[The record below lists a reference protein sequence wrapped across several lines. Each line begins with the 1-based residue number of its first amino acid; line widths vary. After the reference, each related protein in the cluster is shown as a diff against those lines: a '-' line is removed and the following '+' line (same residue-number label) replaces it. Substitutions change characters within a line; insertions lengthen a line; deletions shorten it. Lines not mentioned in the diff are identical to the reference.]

1 MGCTTLT
8 KRFLSIWVLAIV
20 MTSCGADAKQSSAK
34 VEIEKGGDTEEGNLN
49 EAQAAATVEVL
60 IGTQTWM
67 KENLSVTRFR
77 NGDPIPEAQTAK
89 EWADASNAKQPAWCW
104 YEGDGGKF
112 GKKYGVMYNWYAV
125 NHPSGLAPEG
135 WRVAEDEDWS
145 QLEKFLGGNIGAAV
159 VLKNESG
166 WFQGGN
172 GSNSKGFSAL
182 PGGMRLSLGMFSDV
196 ERIGSWW
203 TATEE
208 NEDRAWERS
217 MGYGNKD
224 VYRSYGYKGAGYSVR
239 CVKE

>member
-1 MGCTTLT
+1 MKSLIQICAI
-8 KRFLSIWVLAIV
+8 FLLLN
-20 MTSCGADAKQSSAK
+20 SCGSSASQTDSAP
-34 VEIEKGGDTEEGNLN
+34 KGEQDPTTTTDAASNETE
-49 EAQAAATVEVL
+49 TITEVV

-67 KENLSVTRFR
+67 RTNLSVTTFR
-77 NGDPIPEAQTAK
+77 NGEPIPEAQTAK
-89 EWADASNAKQPAWCW
+89 EWADAADNKQPAWCW

-135 WRVAEDEDWS
+135 WRVAGDEDWS
-145 QLEKFLGGNIGAAV
+145 QLEKFLGGNIGAGVAI
-159 VLKNESG
+159 KNESG

-172 GSNSKGFSAL
+172 GSNSTGFSAL
-182 PGGMRLSLGMFSDV
+182 PGGTRLSLGMFSDI

-217 MGYGNKD
+217 VGYGNKD
-224 VYRSYGYKGAGYSVR
+224 IFRSYGYKGAGYSVR